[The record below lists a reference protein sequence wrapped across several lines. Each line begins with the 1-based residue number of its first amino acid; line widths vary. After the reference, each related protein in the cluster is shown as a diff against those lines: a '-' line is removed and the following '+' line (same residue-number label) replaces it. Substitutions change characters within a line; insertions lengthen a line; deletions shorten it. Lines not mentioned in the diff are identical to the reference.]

1 MTDTAISSSVSTG
14 RRIAYGLNALVALT
28 GLTVG
33 FVIMV
38 LGLYPSLNTNPTML
52 GNPDQGVIGRIL
64 DYFTYFTIWSNIV
77 VAVVMIMLF
86 LRPTRDS
93 FAFRVLRLDSV
104 LMIVVTG
111 IVYNAILAGSAKLQG
126 LETVSNTFDHVLT
139 PIVTLLVWL
148 FLGPRGWINW
158 RVIGAAMILPI
169 IWLAWALAR
178 GAVIGAYPYGFLDVA
193 TYGYGAVL
201 VNVLG
206 ILVFAVV
213 LCLVLWGVDWV
224 IRRVTAPRATA

>member
-1 MTDTAISSSVSTG
+1 MTATETAPVSTG
-14 RRIAYGLNALVALT
+14 RRIAYGVNALVALI
-28 GLTVG
+28 GLVVG

-38 LGLYPSLNTNPTML
+38 LGVYPSLNTNPTLL
-52 GNPDQGVIGRIL
+52 GNPNQGVIGRVL

-86 LRPTRDS
+86 LRPSRDS

-111 IVYNAILAGSAKLQG
+111 IVYNAILAGSAKVQG
-126 LETVSNTFDHVLT
+126 LEAVSNTFDHVLT
-139 PIVTLLVWL
+139 PLVTLLVWL
-148 FLGPRGWINW
+148 FLGPRGWISW
-158 RVIGAAMILPI
+158 RIIGASMILPI
-169 IWLAWALAR
+169 VWLAWALAR

-193 TYGYGAVL
+193 TYGYGAVA

-206 ILVFAVV
+206 IIVFAVV
-213 LCLVLWGVDWV
+213 LCLILWGIDAL
-224 IRRVTAPRATA
+224 IRRVSGNRAAV